1 MTQMLKRDL
10 PPVALVRRV
19 ATFPSRV
26 LPPLRNAIK
35 PITATAGEMNA
46 RELRKVIG
54 RLHYVRADFLKR

>member
-1 MTQMLKRDL
+1 MEQALKRDL
-10 PPVALVRRV
+10 APVALVRRV
-19 ATFPSRV
+19 AFPSRV

-35 PITATAGEMNA
+35 PITATVGEMNA

>member
-1 MTQMLKRDL
+1 MEQALKRDL
-10 PPVALVRRV
+10 APVALVKRV

-35 PITATAGEMNA
+35 PITATVGEMNA